1 MCEYCD
7 NIPSNYEGF
16 YVVFKQTSATNVEKV
31 KIEANYCPNC
41 GRKLNKVSNDREL
54 VNGNVM
60 IELTKPYEHIFRC
73 SCGCNIFSKYVD
85 SECKEIYVCHGCRSE
100 YT

>member
-31 KIEANYCPNC
+31 QIEANYCAHHA
-41 GRKLNKVSNDREL
+41 
-54 VNGNVM
+54 M
-60 IELTKPYEHIFRC
+60 
-73 SCGCNIFSKYVD
+73 
-85 SECKEIYVCHGCRSE
+85 
-100 YT
+100 

>member
-31 KIEANYCPNC
+31 QIEANYCPNC

-60 IELTKPYEHIFRC
+60 IELTKPYEHIYDREECYNFTDKYKDKEWSE
-73 SCGCNIFSKYVD
+73 SCRPIL
-85 SECKEIYVCHGCRSE
+85 
-100 YT
+100 

>member
-7 NIPSNYEGF
+7 NTPSNYEGF

-31 KIEANYCPNC
+31 QIEANYCPNC

-60 IELTKPYEHIFRC
+60 IELTKPYEYIYDREECYNFTDKYKDKEW
-73 SCGCNIFSKYVD
+73 SDTCNPIL
-85 SECKEIYVCHGCRSE
+85 
-100 YT
+100 